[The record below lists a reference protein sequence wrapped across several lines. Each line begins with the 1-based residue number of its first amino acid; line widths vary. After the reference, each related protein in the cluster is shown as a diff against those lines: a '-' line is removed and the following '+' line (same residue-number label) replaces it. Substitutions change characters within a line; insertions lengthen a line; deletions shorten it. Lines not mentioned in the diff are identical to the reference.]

1 MSGVALTGLRAE
13 NPLAF
18 LTALGAL
25 SLADEANDAT
35 VRMGWQDTDGA
46 WTPFL
51 LGDGLETA
59 NAIAEAIISAHQQ
72 RELDEEL
79 GWAKDI
85 MKLTRLELRKLLI
98 ARAPDSEAARLLAAC
113 VAELPLRRDESSVP
127 YTPFRLIPR
136 AGRARF
142 LDVALRESRA
152 GIDHIH
158 ACLFEPWVYAK
169 GTQSLCWDPATRVPA
184 RALMAEAPSHAGTR
198 GVPGALLLAIR
209 GLTCFPLLI
218 TRRGAAPPGLTD
230 RDRFVWPIWGEP
242 LELPLVRML
251 LSMRWLH
258 RLDVDDERQ
267 RRQATRQ
274 LSAHG
279 IIVRFSAPRVRRGQ
293 DNEAFGWG
301 IPTAIAADGT

>member
-1 MSGVALTGLRAE
+1 VSGIALTGLRAE

-18 LTALGAL
+18 LAALGAL
-25 SLADEANDAT
+25 SLADEANDTT
-35 VRMGWQDTDGA
+35 VRMGWQDTDGT

-59 NAIAEAIISAHQQ
+59 DAIVQAITYAHHQ
-72 RELDEEL
+72 RKLDEEL

-85 MKLTRLELRKLLI
+85 MKLTRLELRELLI
-98 ARAPDSEAARLLAAC
+98 ARAPDSGAACLLAAC
-113 VAELPLRRDESSVP
+113 VAELPLRRDERSVP

-136 AGRARF
+136 VGRARF

-152 GIDHIH
+152 GIDHIY
-158 ACLFEPWVYAK
+158 ACLFKPWVYAK
-169 GTQSLCWDPATRVPA
+169 RTQSLCWDPATRVPA
-184 RALMAEAPSHAGTR
+184 RALMAESPTHAGTR

-209 GLTCFPLLI
+209 GLTCFPLLT
-218 TRRGAAPPGLTD
+218 TRRGAKPPGVID

-242 LELPLVRML
+242 LELPLVQML

-258 RLDVDDERQ
+258 RLDVDNERQ

-279 IIVRFSAPRVRRGQ
+279 IIARFSAPRVRRGQ
-293 DNEAFGWG
+293 DSEAFGWG
-301 IPTAIAADGT
+301 VPTAIVADGE